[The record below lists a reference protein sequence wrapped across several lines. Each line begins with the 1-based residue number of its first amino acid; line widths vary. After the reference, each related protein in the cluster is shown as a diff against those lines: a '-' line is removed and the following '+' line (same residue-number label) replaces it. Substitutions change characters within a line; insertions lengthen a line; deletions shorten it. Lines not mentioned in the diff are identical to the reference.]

1 VQAVLTADGDAIA
14 THDLDR
20 NATYTMQGYAPD
32 PSAQQL
38 EAARSDF
45 PTSVLQSLAVN
56 GQPVPLWHP
65 GQKPARLPP
74 VGPDLRRA
82 STQVWKRSGAIK
94 AKNEW
99 SAAAEVEAYLRS
111 KPFVYALKAVYKPSK
126 GPVLAQFLLSK
137 HRGYCQMFASAMAL
151 VLRLHGIPTRVA
163 VGFTTG
169 QSTSKEGGAYLIT
182 DHNAHM
188 WVETYFPHWGW
199 QPFEPTPGDV
209 LPVQSSTSNA
219 AALGPLDNT
228 LLKQGSANLLTTH
241 PNLDRVGHRLR
252 EVHGSDPTHGRGPR
266 GVAGESL
273 GGTAT
278 ASHRGRGFLTA
289 VLILAV
295 VLAAILAVV
304 KFAAVRWRYLRRGPR
319 QQASAAY
326 HELST
331 FLGDQGVVPV
341 SSRTFEDLAH
351 EINRWY
357 AVDASDFAASASR
370 ARYGPAA
377 GAGEAESEMRSSLRR
392 LKRQIRK
399 QISRRDRLSGALRMR
414 AALAQ
419 STTLD

>member
-1 VQAVLTADGDAIA
+1 
-14 THDLDR
+14 
-20 NATYTMQGYAPD
+20 MQGYVPD
-32 PSAQQL
+32 PTAQQL
-38 EAARSDF
+38 EEAGSDF
-45 PTSVLQSLAVN
+45 PSQVLESLVVN
-56 GQPVPLWHP
+56 GQEVPLWHP
-65 GQKPARLPP
+65 GQKPERVPP
-74 VGPDLRRA
+74 VGRDLRQA
-82 STQVWKRSGAIK
+82 SNQVWRRSGAIK

-111 KPFVYALKAVYKPSK
+111 SPFVYDQKVVYKQSR
-126 GPVLAQFLLSK
+126 GPVLAQFMLTR

-169 QSTSKEGGAYLIT
+169 QSTSKEGGAYLVT
-182 DHNAHM
+182 DHDAHM

-199 QPFEPTPGDV
+199 QPFDPTPGRV

-219 AALGPLDNT
+219 AALGPLDNS
-228 LLKQGSANLLTTH
+228 LVKQGSPNLLTAH
-241 PNLDRVGHRLR
+241 PNLNGDGGQKNRLGELHRR
-252 EVHGSDPTHGRGPR
+252 DPLHGRGPR

-273 GGTAT
+273 GSAAGTGQR
-278 ASHRGRGFLTA
+278 SRGFLTA

-295 VLAAILAVV
+295 VLAAVLAVV
-304 KFAAVRWRYLRRGPR
+304 KFTAVRWRYLRRGPR

-341 SSRTFEDLAH
+341 SSRTFEDMAY
-351 EINRWY
+351 EIDRWY
-357 AVDASDFAASASR
+357 AVDASGFAAAASR
-370 ARYGPAA
+370 ARYGPAT
-377 GAGEAESEMRSSLRR
+377 GADEAEGEMRSSLRN

-399 QISRRDRLSGALRMR
+399 QLSWRDRLSGMLRMR
-414 AALAQ
+414 SALAQ